1 MSQAPSTRLDLGSWE
16 TVRVESRGASAKTWV
31 REPGGSSSDPGSDW
45 LFKPVTVQGN
55 GVRQVGDW
63 TEAMGSALARSLD
76 IPAAESRMAVR
87 DGLEGVAVRN
97 VNRPG
102 YDMVTGRLAMLDEI
116 EIELRDSLRDKTASV
131 GHSVDN
137 VFSTLGRYGPPPGYD
152 SWNGCTA
159 VDVMVAYLVLDALIG
174 NGDRHEQNWSVLR
187 SRLEG
192 TESTDALSATYDLE
206 ASLGF
211 QLSDEQKSDRL
222 RDPRGME
229 AFALKGL
236 ARRFH
241 GDRSTTL
248 VDLANQA
255 YSDCSE
261 AGAARIQQLI
271 NDVSSTDFAAIAD
284 SVGGMS
290 EATGTFA
297 VKVLEINGRRISDA
311 SWNA

>member
-1 MSQAPSTRLDLGSWE
+1 M
-16 TVRVESRGASAKTWV
+16 
-31 REPGGSSSDPGSDW
+31 REPGGSSNDPGSDW
-45 LFKPVTVQGN
+45 LFKPVTIQAN

-63 TEAMGSALARSLD
+63 TEAMGSALAQGLG
-76 IPAAESRMAVR
+76 IPAAESRMVVR
-87 DGLEGVAVRN
+87 GAIEGVMVRN
-97 VNRPG
+97 VNQPG

-116 EIELRDSLRDKTASV
+116 EIELRDSHRDKTASI
-131 GHSVDN
+131 GHSLEN
-137 VFSTLGRYGPPPGYD
+137 VFSTLANYGPPPGYETWVD
-152 SWNGCTA
+152 CTA
-159 VDVMVAYLVLDALIG
+159 VDVMVAYLILDALIG

-187 SRLEG
+187 SRLGGEG
-192 TESTDALSATYDLE
+192 SVDTLSATYDLE

-211 QLSDEQKSDRL
+211 QLSDDQKSDRL
-222 RDPRGME
+222 SDARGME

-248 VDLANQA
+248 VDLANRA
-255 YSDCSE
+255 FSSCSE
-261 AGAARIQQLI
+261 AGIARIQQLLG
-271 NDVSSTDFAAIAD
+271 DVAAVDFGEIAD

-297 VKVLEINGRRISDA
+297 VKVLEINRRRISDA